1 MGPLQGGLVADNPN
15 TPGTSPISAPATAA
29 GNAASAVGTA
39 ASTAV
44 TAAQQGWNAITP
56 GLQSLDSA
64 VQDAASTA
72 GQAVGGAASAVGT
85 TAQNVAQ
92 GAQQA
97 VNAAGQTITDLGT
110 NAGGALDT
118 ARAGVQ
124 QAADTAGRGLPD
136 ITGTLTPDAVP
147 GGASSPLGK
156 IAQGQ
161 QVSAPEQLEAAG
173 QTALGYE
180 QSRGQ
185 AAAGIDPLRNLPG
198 GNIIG
203 PTVEQLTDPA
213 TWVGVGGVKS
223 AIGVA
228 ASVAASVAAQQVAQ
242 NVIPDDDPNKGI
254 KVALV
259 SLLGAF
265 TGGPVGERSVG
276 PLVDRANSPG
286 EWVGRGWCVDAGAAR
301 RGCCWR
307 KGGASGPPVR
317 D

>member
-1 MGPLQGGLVADNPN
+1 MTPQQMESVMGPLQGDLVADNPN

-85 TAQNVAQ
+85 H
-92 GAQQA
+92 GAERCSGR
-97 VNAAGQTITDLGT
+97 AAGGQRRGPDHHRPGYER
-110 NAGGALDT
+110 
-118 ARAGVQ
+118 RAGRRWRYRYGADPACSRLPIPLVVVCQ
-124 QAADTAGRGLPD
+124 TSQARSRP
-136 ITGTLTPDAVP
+136 TPCQVAP
-147 GGASSPLGK
+147 SSPLGK

-161 QVSAPEQLEAAG
+161 QVSAPGARSRLRGRPRSVTSSHDGEQRRVSIRCG
-173 QTALGYE
+173 
-180 QSRGQ
+180 
-185 AAAGIDPLRNLPG
+185 NLLG

-242 NVIPDDDPNKGI
+242 NVIPDDDPNKGV

-265 TGGPVGERSVG
+265 HW
-276 PLVDRANSPG
+276 RA
-286 EWVGRGWCVDAGAAR
+286 RG
-301 RGCCWR
+301 
-307 KGGASGPPVR
+307 
-317 D
+317 